1 MMQQDMVLDNSLR
14 PDSFESYIGQ
24 PKMVQRLNIAL
35 NAAKY
40 RHESCPHVLFHGPPG
55 TGKTSAANLI
65 SRAMGSTLHTTSG
78 PALETIMDALNILAE
93 LKTHDIWFVDEIH
106 SIPATVSEVLYAA
119 VEDFKVDVM
128 VNGKPVN
135 ARLPFFTLVGATTR
149 AGALT
154 APFRDR
160 FGIVACLNYYS
171 TEDLT
176 TILRRS
182 AGIMKVDI
190 DTAGLA
196 NIAKRGRGTPRIANR
211 LLARVRDYAMGK
223 QVTPDMLAETF
234 DLEEVG
240 EDGSTAGDRKYLDC
254 LKNIYHGGPVG
265 IAALASTLN
274 EDLRTVQDVLEPWLL
289 FHNRI
294 SRTSRGRVLLDK

>member
-24 PKMVQRLNIAL
+24 PKMVQRMNIAL

-65 SRAMGSTLHTTSG
+65 SRAMGSALHTTSG

-223 QVTPDMLAETF
+223 QVTPDMLDATF
-234 DLEEVG
+234 DLEEVDDIG
-240 EDGSTAGDRKYLDC
+240 LNALDRQYLTTLRDRF
-254 LKNIYHGGPVG
+254 KGGPAGVR
-265 IAALASTLN
+265 ALASTMNTSPETL
-274 EDLRTVQDVLEPWLL
+274 EEVCEGYLLHIGKIARTP
-289 FHNRI
+289 
-294 SRTSRGRVLLDK
+294 RGRMLL